1 MGFINDFLFGK
12 NPIPSSAKIDSSY
25 AKANAGIE
33 DWEKIQQKGLDLQ
46 DPNSAVNLARV
57 NQIQDSYEDSSAN
70 FNRMLSRQNA
80 QAGGSGGNM
89 NAILANM
96 EQNQNRMT
104 DASVGAVN
112 KYLSNADAR
121 GLNIQTTGMTNAS
134 QIVQQGLDSD
144 MHRQSEENNRRMR
157 FLNLAGQAGMMAAG
171 VPPMGMQL
179 KKGGYI
185 DMYQTGALVEDEPE
199 GSWLSKA
206 LGSLAGGAS
215 GAWENITTA
224 PEEGEDYSKL
234 GKGVGILSTLALEL
248 SNPGTIEG
256 MRKANEM
263 RKMFEVYEED
273 EVPDEE
279 TEVPEEVPTEVPD
292 GAQAGAQAGGIEDY
306 SKLLNQP
313 SGMPIQPHQDFR
325 QKGGL
330 IKYMMGGGYTKFPMR
345 MGGMTVE

>member
-1 MGFINDFLFGK
+1 MGFINDFLFGE
-12 NPIPSSAKIDSSY
+12 NPIPDSAKIDSAY
-25 AKANAGIE
+25 ADANAGIE

-46 DPNSAVNLARV
+46 DPNSAVNLARI

-112 KYLSNADAR
+112 KYLTGADAR
-121 GLNIQTTGMTNAS
+121 GLNIQTSGMTNAA

-144 MHRQSEENNRRMR
+144 MHRQSEENSRRMR

-185 DMYQTGALVEDEPE
+185 DMYQEGDLVEPE

-263 RKMFEVYEED
+263 RKMFEVYEEN

-279 TEVPEEVPTEVPD
+279 TEVPAEVPAEVPTET
-292 GAQAGAQAGGIEDY
+292 E
-306 SKLLNQP
+306 
-313 SGMPIQPHQDFR
+313 PIDTEYNEYESRPMSHLPLQN
-325 QKGGL
+325 GGL